1 MDYAEKIKEILR
13 VASTEETY
21 MILKLAQNIV
31 QHEKKTESAEQEALG
46 RQG

>member
-31 QHEKKTESAEQEALG
+31 QKEKKTANENPEALG
-46 RQG
+46 R

>member
-21 MILKLAQNIV
+21 MILKFAQNIV
-31 QHEKKTESAEQEALG
+31 VEKKKTAGAAPEAV
-46 RQG
+46 RR

>member
-1 MDYAEKIKEILR
+1 MDYAEKINEILR

-31 QHEKKTESAEQEALG
+31 QKEKKTASEEPEAV
-46 RQG
+46 RR